1 MSTLTTRQQ
10 PVAAEF
16 EQQLENLSAVA
27 AAIADNAFEDG
38 AAVDSA
44 TAWEWIERLDK
55 IKNSVL
61 ISMTIAKS
69 RGA

>member
-10 PVAAEF
+10 PVATQF
-16 EQQLENLSAVA
+16 EIQLDMLAAVA

-38 AAVDSA
+38 EAVDSA
-44 TAWEWIERLDK
+44 TAWEWIERLDR

>member
-10 PVAAEF
+10 PVAAQF
-16 EQQLENLSAVA
+16 EQQLEILSAVA

-38 AAVDSA
+38 EAVDSA

>member
-16 EQQLENLSAVA
+16 DQQLENLSAVA

-44 TAWEWIERLDK
+44 TAWGWIGQLDK
-55 IKNSVL
+55 IKESVL
-61 ISMTIAKS
+61 ISMTPGS
-69 RGA
+69 RRA

>member
-1 MSTLTTRQQ
+1 MSTITTRQQ
-10 PVAAEF
+10 PVATEF
-16 EQQLENLSAVA
+16 ERQLDQLGSVA

-38 AAVDSA
+38 EAVDSA

-69 RGA
+69 SGA